1 MGCAG
6 PLRLAVSSCGGRSS
20 TSVGSGTVKERE
32 LPETDGRGRVPEGSG
47 ASPGP
52 GSLCDCPR
60 SACWRRAQSGHA
72 GGWGNQGLSKDP
84 EDVAQQPQTAISFRV
99 PAAAG
104 APWCGD
110 VGGRRGRRS
119 GNLPPNA
126 PAGTTSPGP
135 LALVL
140 FSKLLPRLPAHHPE
154 NSVEA
159 PSVSPG
165 PPCQPP
171 PPSAFPV
178 PELSEVMAAE
188 GLCVGCSST
197 QTPVLCSEDSLLEP
211 SRLAQPPSISAQ
223 ISTSLTP
230 SPKKPPLSA
239 QRRGLT

>member
-72 GGWGNQGLSKDP
+72 GGWGNQGLSKGP

-119 GNLPPNA
+119 GNLP
-126 PAGTTSPGP
+126 
-135 LALVL
+135 
-140 FSKLLPRLPAHHPE
+140 RMRR
-154 NSVEA
+154 
-159 PSVSPG
+159 PG
-165 PPCQPP
+165 PPPLAPLRSFSSPNCCHGCLPITLRTQSRLLVSHLAPLANLLPPQPSQFLNFPKSWLPRASVWAVPPPRPLSSAQKTAFSSLLGWPSP
-171 PPSAFPV
+171 PPSQ
-178 PELSEVMAAE
+178 LRY
-188 GLCVGCSST
+188 L
-197 QTPVLCSEDSLLEP
+197 
-211 SRLAQPPSISAQ
+211 PP
-223 ISTSLTP
+223 
-230 SPKKPPLSA
+230 
-239 QRRGLT
+239 